1 MTLYRTYRPQSF
13 AEVIGQKH
21 ITETL
26 QNAVDQDRIAHAYLF
41 SGSRGTGKTSIAR
54 ILAKAI
60 FIRSLEECVRK
71 EQILRA
77 LQEGNMID
85 LLEIDAASNGGID
98 EIRSILENMYFPP
111 ILASAKV
118 TIIDEAHM
126 LSKSACDAL
135 LKTLEEPPS
144 HAYFILATTELW
156 KIPNTIQSRCQRF
169 SFNMHTEEDV
179 VMQLASIAHQEIISI
194 DESALKKI
202 AHHANGSMRDGITL
216 LDQLRTEG
224 HITEDIVHNRLGTGK
239 DVSLENI
246 FTALMHHD
254 TVTILTALQAIE
266 QAAVPFDNIL
276 REMLTKLRTQL
287 HMDLQKGNDTRRTLH
302 MLHAILNTLR
312 AIRTSPLPALTVEAA
327 LIALCES
334 QSDDASASAKVEPVV
349 NQDEGDD
356 PELEQIQHC
365 WPRVVE
371 QMLPP
376 SAKMSLKTGQLLSC
390 KKHILTICFPSAFHH
405 QKVIQPEAMHTMQNL
420 LQKQIDYPVRIR
432 CIVKKERTDI
442 PIKPYSAV
450 DLAKAARE
458 VF

>member
-60 FIRSLEECVRK
+60 LIRSLEDGVRK

-77 LQEGNMID
+77 LQKGNMTD
-85 LLEIDAASNGGID
+85 LLEIDAASNRRID
-98 EIRSILENMYFPP
+98 DIRSILENVYFLP
-111 ILASAKV
+111 LLGSAKV

-126 LSKSACDAL
+126 LTKDACDAL

-169 SFNMHTEEDV
+169 AFNMHTEEDIT
-179 VMQLASIAHQEIISI
+179 MQLASIAHQEMISI
-194 DESALKKI
+194 DKGALKEI

-224 HITEDIVHNRLGTGK
+224 HITEDIVHNRLGIGK
-239 DVSLENI
+239 DEI
-246 FTALMHHD
+246 FFALMHHD
-254 TVTILTALQAIE
+254 TATILTALQTIE
-266 QAAVPFDNIL
+266 QAAIPFDNIL
-276 REMLTKLRTQL
+276 REMLAKLRTQL
-287 HMDLQKGNDTRRTLH
+287 HMDLQKGNETHRTLH

-312 AIRTSPLPALTVEAA
+312 AIRTSPLPALTIEAA
-327 LIALCES
+327 LIALCEP
-334 QSDDASASAKVEPVV
+334 QSNNASASTKVEPIVS
-349 NQDEGDD
+349 QDEGDD

-365 WPRVVE
+365 WPRIVE

-390 KKHILTICFPSAFHH
+390 KKHLLTICFPSAFHH

-420 LQKQIDYPVRIR
+420 LQKQMDYPVRIR
-432 CIVKKERTDI
+432 CIVKKEQTDA
-442 PIKPYSAV
+442 PIQPHSAV